1 MVSMIISTNYPKNFK
16 NMTIKKLLD
25 DLYPRYDDMIISYF
39 RNDIQG
45 FYAQCRYLIEAV
57 ATLYII
63 LDEDEERSQV
73 YHIHQD
79 IKVMISNK

>member
-45 FYAQCRYLIEAV
+45 FMLNV
-57 ATLYII
+57 AT
-63 LDEDEERSQV
+63 
-73 YHIHQD
+73 
-79 IKVMISNK
+79 